1 MVKTSSQMKNMIED
15 YFKNAGLKY
24 IDSTEEMQK
33 KNEKIEWQLAF
44 GATHITKTKNRDDRL
59 SLLNPLVFNQFSDIF
74 NKLPN
79 SEKIAL
85 ITRINEFIILK
96 GMTFNWILKKS
107 KNEGETK
114 IKEPELESLNVSTWI
129 DEEELSRSNLFSK
142 IDNLSGTVA
151 IVRSFILQKIK
162 PESVRDVTKSSEP
175 PKGDY
180 FQ

>member
-59 SLLNPLVFNQFSDIF
+59 SLLNPLVFNQSSDIF

-96 GMTFNWILKKS
+96 GMLFNWILKKS

-114 IKEPELESLNVSTWI
+114 TKEPELESLNVSTWI

-151 IVRSFILQKIK
+151 IVRSLILQKIK
-162 PESVRDVTKSSEP
+162 PESVQDVTKSSEP

>member
-1 MVKTSSQMKNMIED
+1 MVKTSSQMKNMVED

-33 KNEKIEWQLAF
+33 LNETIEWQLVF

-59 SLLNPLVFNQFSDIF
+59 SLLNPLVFNQSSDIF

-85 ITRINEFIILK
+85 ITRIHEFIILK
-96 GMTFNWILKKS
+96 GMTFHWIPKKS

-114 IKEPELESLNVSTWI
+114 AKEPELESLNVLTWI

-151 IVRSFILQKIK
+151 IVRSLILQKIK
-162 PESVRDVTKSSEP
+162 PESVQDVTKSSEP